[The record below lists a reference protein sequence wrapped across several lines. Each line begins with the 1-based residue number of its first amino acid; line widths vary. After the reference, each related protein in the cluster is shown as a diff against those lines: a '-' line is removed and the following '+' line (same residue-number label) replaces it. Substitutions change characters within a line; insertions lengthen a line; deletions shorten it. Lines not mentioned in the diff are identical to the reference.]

1 MRLQLPAAPPVLVPP
16 EAVLVLDVEAE
27 GTIPG
32 TETLEGVNVDAGVAF
47 RHDCAAASADAFDG
61 GALGFMVAFPEK
73 LH

>member
-1 MRLQLPAAPPVLVPP
+1 MCLQLLAAFLVFLPP
-16 EAVLVLDVEAE
+16 EAVLVPEVVD
-27 GTIPG
+27 IPG

-61 GALGFMVAFPEK
+61 GALEFMVAFPSK

>member
-1 MRLQLPAAPPVLVPP
+1 MRLQLLAAFLVCEPP
-16 EAVLVLDVEAE
+16 EAVLVPEEVA
-27 GTIPG
+27 GIPG

-61 GALGFMVAFPEK
+61 GALGFMVAFPLK